1 MPSHSEQQFGLSL
14 PLAWSPDQDQA
25 ALNERLLQV
34 ENQIR
39 ALRWEQIS
47 HWMEENWPR
56 EMGVVIFS
64 TYERQWS
71 AVPSVPDSL
80 WRLPAPEGETE
91 VQKKARKENESR
103 RREEYQRVHFGPFL
117 GELLNRM
124 ENAGFPE
131 KTMKALLQGFEG
143 VGSTF
148 VGLEDIQS
156 NGHRVVEEWVGPL
169 RRAQALEQSLPES
182 LPSRPSSPRF

>member
-1 MPSHSEQQFGLSL
+1 MPFPSERQFGLSL

-56 EMGVVIFS
+56 EMGFVIFS
-64 TYERQWS
+64 TYKRQWS

-103 RREEYQRVHFGPFL
+103 RREEYQWVHFGPFL
-117 GELLNRM
+117 DELINRL

-131 KTMKALLQGFEG
+131 KTMKDLLQGFEG

-148 VGLEDIQS
+148 VGLEDIQN
-156 NGHRVVEEWVGPL
+156 NGHRVVEEWVG
-169 RRAQALEQSLPES
+169 LPV
-182 LPSRPSSPRF
+182 RVDKG